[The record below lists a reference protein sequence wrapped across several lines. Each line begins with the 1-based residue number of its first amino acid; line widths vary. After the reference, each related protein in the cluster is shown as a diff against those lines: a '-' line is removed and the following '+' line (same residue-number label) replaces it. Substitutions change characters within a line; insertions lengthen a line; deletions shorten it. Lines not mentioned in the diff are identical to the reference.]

1 MIIFW
6 LIAGAMLLVALLYL
20 AVSLLSRKDSIE
32 VDRNEQNLLIAEE
45 RLQVVEAEYADS
57 LISENEYH
65 QLKAEIEKTL
75 ADELVQSAGK
85 NRSRA
90 NAGAI
95 GLAAV
100 GIMLPLFGLAMYGL
114 LGNPDFIQ
122 SGSNESRQAV
132 AQHSPAAG
140 AGTEGQ
146 SMDTLVDQL
155 ARKLQEN
162 PDNLEGWFL
171 LGKSLM
177 NLGRYGEAVKA
188 FEIVSEKL
196 PEPQSG
202 VLLALANAVAMNQNG
217 RIGGR
222 PAELVQQAL
231 ELDPQSVTGL
241 WLAGMAAEEAGE
253 HEQALA
259 YWQKADPLLA
269 DDVQNRAELRN
280 MMRAV
285 AGKLGRTL
293 VFDEAPAMQPEAAV
307 VPKAAPAPGAAK
319 SVRVKVSLSPEAQA
333 QVSPDDTVFIFAKAV
348 EGPPMPLAASRHQV
362 KDLPVE
368 VTLDDAMAMMP
379 QMKMSAFD
387 EVNVSA
393 KVSSS
398 GNAAVSEGDR
408 NSSVVTV
415 AFPAGDVVELII
427 Q

>member
-20 AVSLLSRKDSIE
+20 AVSMLSRKDSIE

-57 LISENEYH
+57 LISENEYR
-65 QLKAEIEKTL
+65 QLKTEIEKTL

-85 NRSRA
+85 NRSSA
-90 NAGAI
+90 NSGAI

-114 LGNPDFIQ
+114 LGNPDFIK
-122 SGSNESRQAV
+122 SGTSAGTQAV
-132 AQHSPAAG
+132 AQHSPAG
-140 AGTEGQ
+140 GTGTEGQ

-155 ARKLQEN
+155 ARKLQQD

-171 LGKSLM
+171 FGKSLM
-177 NLGRYGEAVKA
+177 SLGRYDEAVKA
-188 FEIVSEKL
+188 FEIVNEKL

-217 RIGGR
+217 RIVGR

-231 ELDPQSVTGL
+231 EVDPQSVTGL

-269 DDVQNRAELRN
+269 DDPQNRAELRN
-280 MMRAV
+280 MMSAV

-307 VPKAAPAPGAAK
+307 VPKASPAPGAAK

-333 QVSPDDTVFIFAKAV
+333 QASPDDTVFIFARAV

-362 KDLPVE
+362 RDLPIE

-387 EVNVSA
+387 AVNVSA
-393 KVSSS
+393 KISSS
-398 GNAAVSEGDR
+398 GNATVSSGDR
-408 NSSVVTV
+408 NSPVVTV
-415 AFPAGDVVELII
+415 AFPADDVVELII